1 MKYKIQVRLAVILT
15 LLLLVTALPAP
26 TRAASALNFTITIGG
41 AYLRAE
47 PSLAA
52 TTTQPVFAGEVYP
65 VVGRSADDLWVL
77 LNAPKAGTGAW
88 ILASLGSVGGDL
100 SAAPVVAITPK
111 VARATVGTVTRG
123 VPVIT
128 ARQKLLYQ
136 QAVRQ
141 GKDANFFTVVGDC
154 NSESTAYL
162 GRLAAGTFQLPK
174 GQEYLQSTIVRFASS
189 FTRSSMATHGSFG
202 AQAMFDTDWVDPSQC
217 AAGEG
222 PLACELRVSDAS
234 VVFIALG
241 TGDQYEWQDFE
252 ANYRQVV
259 SYTLQS
265 GALPVLV
272 TKADDLETHSG
283 ATSGYINGVIRRLA
297 REYGVPVMDFW
308 QATRSL
314 PGYGLRNEGNDNFH
328 MTPAGSDL
336 RVLMTL
342 QTLEAITRK

>member
-1 MKYKIQVRLAVILT
+1 MMNKNRVRCAIALALLCLAV
-15 LLLLVTALPAP
+15 ALPTP
-26 TRAASALNFTITIGG
+26 TRAASTLNFTITIGG

-47 PSLAA
+47 PSLVAV
-52 TTTQPVFAGEVYP
+52 TTQPVFAGEVYP
-65 VVGRSADDLWVL
+65 VVGRSADGLWVL
-77 LNAPKAGTGAW
+77 LSAPKAGSGAW
-88 ILASLGSVGGDL
+88 MLASLGSASGDL
-100 SAAPVVAITPK
+100 SAAPVVSITSK
-111 VARATVGTVTRG
+111 VARAAQGTLTRG
-123 VPVIT
+123 VPALT

-136 QAVRQ
+136 QAVRN
-141 GKDANFFTVVGDC
+141 GKDGSFFTVVGDC

-174 GQEYLQSTIVRFASS
+174 GQEYLQPTIVRFASS
-189 FTRSSMATHGSFG
+189 FTRNSMATHGSFG
-202 AQAMFDTDWVDPSQC
+202 TLAMFDTDWVNPAWC

-222 PLACELRVSDAS
+222 PLACELRVTNAS

-252 ANYRQVV
+252 TNYRAVL

-265 GALPVLV
+265 GVLPVLV

-283 ATSGYINGVIRRLA
+283 ATSGYINGVIRKLG

-308 QATRSL
+308 QATRTL